1 LEILKTNTTNITVQN
16 ATVWTNEKEGILTET
31 DVLVKNG
38 KLLLLETIYDASA
51 TIIDAKGKHLTSGI
65 IDEHPTLLYLVV

>member
-1 LEILKTNTTNITVQN
+1 LDER
-16 ATVWTNEKEGILTET
+16 KEGILTET

-51 TIIDAKGKHLTSGI
+51 TIIDKGKHLTSGI